1 MNEGK
6 LKAINK
12 LKTARGQMDGIIRML
27 EDDRYCVDISTQILS
42 VIGLLKKANIDILNS
57 HLRSCVASAI
67 LEGEEQGQEK
77 IDEII
82 NIIDKYIK
90 YTSILYYA

>member
-6 LKAINK
+6 KKAINK
-12 LKTARGQMDGIIRML
+12 LKTTRGQIEGIIRML

-42 VIGLLKKANIDILNS
+42 SIGLLKKANIDILNS
-57 HLRSCVASAI
+57 HIRSCVADAI
-67 LEGEEQGQEK
+67 LEGEDQGNEK
-77 IDEII
+77 IEEII

-90 YTSILYYA
+90 

>member
-1 MNEGK
+1 MNETK
-6 LKAINK
+6 KKALNK
-12 LKTARGQMDGIIRML
+12 LKTARGQIDGIVKML

-57 HLRSCVASAI
+57 HIRSCVATAI
-67 LEGEEQGQEK
+67 LEGEDQGEEK
-77 IDEII
+77 IEEII

-90 YTSILYYA
+90 